1 MTERTDAFP
10 EPFVPENE
18 KDISFDVIPAGKYQA
33 EVVDASIAAMKNG
46 KGTLLCL
53 SWVVT
58 TGEYE
63 GRHVFQNI
71 VHTHTE
77 SPHSMTIGRGHIKA
91 LCTACG
97 IIGPVTN
104 VDVFQYKPCLIQVG
118 IEKDKSGEY
127 PDKNKVTRIIPL
139 VAVNAPPP
147 EQKAILPNTAPQKG
161 NGAKA
166 DLNDPIPF

>member
-1 MTERTDAFP
+1 MSERTDAFP

-18 KDISFDVIPAGKYQA
+18 KDISFDVIPPGKYQA

-58 TGEYE
+58 TGDYE
-63 GRHVFQNI
+63 GRYVFQNI

-77 SPHSMTIGRGHIKA
+77 KPDGMAFGRAQIKA

-97 IIGPVTN
+97 ITGPVTN
-104 VDVFQYKPCLIQVG
+104 VDVFQYKTCFIQVG
-118 IEKDKSGEY
+118 IEKDKTGEY
-127 PDKNKVTRIIPL
+127 PDKNKVTRIMPL
-139 VAVNAPPP
+139 SVVTLPPP
-147 EQKAILPNTAPQKG
+147 EQKAPNSAPQKG
-161 NGAKA
+161 NGAKP